1 MKTVVSQINGE
12 SWIFLKKMFSK
23 DFFEK
28 LRSCLEKYEF
38 ASIRYTEYQGKLQK
52 D

>member
-12 SWIFLKKMFSK
+12 SWIFWKKMLGQLKSH
-23 DFFEK
+23 
-28 LRSCLEKYEF
+28 LEKYEF
-38 ASIRYTEYQGKLQK
+38 ASIRYTEYQEKLQK